1 MENQKTMD
9 NIFKCYILE
18 FNSQRSI
25 FKNEIKI
32 MFILI
37 KFELYTNQPIKIIE
51 ERRQDTKWFW
61 TENSKWRKEYRTYK
75 MLTMCVNLNKYCVRP
90 YLFGFLV
97 KQAD

>member
-9 NIFKCYILE
+9 NIFKCCILE

-51 ERRQDTKWFW
+51 ERLQDTKWF
-61 TENSKWRKEYRTYK
+61 
-75 MLTMCVNLNKYCVRP
+75 
-90 YLFGFLV
+90 
-97 KQAD
+97 

>member
-51 ERRQDTKWFW
+51 ERRQDTKWF
-61 TENSKWRKEYRTYK
+61 
-75 MLTMCVNLNKYCVRP
+75 
-90 YLFGFLV
+90 
-97 KQAD
+97 